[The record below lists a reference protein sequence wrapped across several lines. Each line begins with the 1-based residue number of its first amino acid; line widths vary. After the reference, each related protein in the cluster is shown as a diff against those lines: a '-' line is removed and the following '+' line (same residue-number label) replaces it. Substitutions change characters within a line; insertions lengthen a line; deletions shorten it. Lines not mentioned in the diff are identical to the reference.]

1 MRALAVT
8 NTGVEVI
15 EAPDPEPA
23 DGGVVVEVRA
33 CGICGSDLHIAGS
46 GRSIGSIIGHEF
58 SGKILEIGDNVEGY
72 RIGQPVAVNPLGS
85 CGECEACLK
94 GLPFLC
100 KVYPNV
106 GLSAQG
112 AFAER
117 IAVPARQLTVLD
129 ESIDLEIG
137 SHAEP
142 FAVGLGAI
150 DLAEVEAGTN
160 CLVLG
165 VGTIGLFVI
174 AGLRALGVGTIVAVG
189 RSPGRREAASIYGA
203 DVVIDARTGDLFDQL
218 SQLNLSFGAA
228 FECTGAPEMINLVAP
243 LMGIGGT
250 IVEVALPSEPGPLDF
265 RSLVSKGLRVV
276 GSCAFKPSNYARAIQ
291 LLTSGEVDP
300 EPIVSERV
308 SLDEAPDAFERLRS
322 PGNLVGILVEP
333 GR

>member
-8 NTGVEVI
+8 GSGVEVI
-15 EAPDPEPA
+15 ETADPRPA

-33 CGICGSDLHIAGS
+33 CGICGSDLHIAAS
-46 GRSIGSIIGHEF
+46 GRSIGEIIGHEF
-58 SGKILEIGDNVEGY
+58 SGRILEIGDEVEGY
-72 RIGQPVAVNPLGS
+72 RVGQAVAVNPLGS

-94 GLPFLC
+94 GMPFLC
-100 KVYPNV
+100 QVYPNI
-106 GLSAQG
+106 GISAQG

-129 ESIDLEIG
+129 ESIDLELG

-150 DLAEVEAGTN
+150 DLAEVESGMN

-174 AGLRALGVGTIVAVG
+174 AGLRKLGVGTIVAVG
-189 RSPGRREAASIYGA
+189 RSPGRREAASIFGA
-203 DVVIDARTGDLFDQL
+203 DTVIDARTGDLFEQL

-228 FECTGAPEMINLVAP
+228 FECSGAPEMVGLVAP

-250 IVEVALPSEPGPLDF
+250 IVEVALPDEPGPLDF
-265 RSLVSKGLRVV
+265 RGLVSKGLRVV
-276 GSCAFKPSNYARAIQ
+276 GSCAFKPSNYARSVAM
-291 LLTSGEVDP
+291 LSSGEVDP

-322 PGNLVGILVEP
+322 PGHLVGILVEP